1 MVMQKGLIVLFM
13 FSLIGIL
20 ILSELSHEFATGRI
34 VNEFGELRDKRIEL
48 YMNFPNYVQ
57 NYALQSVV
65 DNVRRLLLFNAQ
77 GAYYTPY
84 GIYDPVVF
92 FNNEREL
99 IDNLQILACEKQPS
113 FINYQV
119 PYPDT
124 GALPCNEQLR
134 AAALENIDKLIQ
146 IDIKLVEATAVKS
159 KCPGKA
165 LDGVDIARASL
176 INKNYNHVLLSLQA
190 SYTQSLACA

>member
-1 MVMQKGLIVLFM
+1 MQKGLIILFM
-13 FSLIGIL
+13 FCLIGIL

-34 VNEFGELRDKRIEL
+34 VNEFGELRDQRIEL

-77 GAYYTPY
+77 GAYYMPF

-99 IDNLQILACEKQPS
+99 IDNLLILACEKQPS

-119 PYPDT
+119 PYPNT
-124 GALPCNEQLR
+124 GVLPCDEQLR
-134 AAALENIDKLIQ
+134 SAALDVIGKVIDV
-146 IDIKLVEATAVKS
+146 DIRLVEATAVKS
-159 KCPGKA
+159 KCPGEA
-165 LDGVDIARASL
+165 LDGVDIAKMSL
-176 INKNYNHVLLSLQA
+176 INKDYNHVLLSLQA

>member
-1 MVMQKGLIVLFM
+1 MQKGMIILFM

-34 VNEFGELRDKRIEL
+34 VDEFGEMRNARIEL

-65 DNVRRLLLFNAQ
+65 SNVRRLLLYNAQ
-77 GAYYTPY
+77 GTYYMPF

-99 IDNLQILACEKQPS
+99 VDNLLILACEKQPA

-119 PYPDT
+119 PYPLT
-124 GALPCNEQLR
+124 GTLPCNEMLR
-134 AAALENIDKLIQ
+134 EAAIITLN
-146 IDIKLVEATAVKS
+146 KLVEVDIVLIESTALNS
-159 KCPGKA
+159 NCPSKA
-165 LDGVDIARASL
+165 LSSIDIARSSIL
-176 INKNYNHVLLSLQA
+176 NQDYEGVLANLEA
-190 SYTQSLACA
+190 SYTQSLACS

>member
-1 MVMQKGLIVLFM
+1 MQKGLIILFM

-34 VNEFGELRDKRIEL
+34 VNEFGELRDNRIEL

-57 NYALQSVV
+57 NYALQSIV

-77 GAYYTPY
+77 GAYYMPY

-99 IDNLQILACEKQPS
+99 IDNLQILACEKQPG

-119 PYPDT
+119 PYPNT
-124 GALPCNEQLR
+124 GILPCNEQLR
-134 AAALENIDKLIQ
+134 AAALDTIDNV
-146 IDIKLVEATAVKS
+146 IDVDVRLVEATALMS
-159 KCPGKA
+159 KCPRDA
-165 LDGVDIARASL
+165 LDGIEIARASL
-176 INKNYNHVLLSLQA
+176 INKEYNDVLLSLQA